1 MSSLSRNSS
10 AKAFGI
16 WSRGKNFRTQKIKMG
31 SRTPLQ
37 LKGSL
42 AATLVDKKA
51 IKKIYLKIKVY
62 MCSTTV
68 DVALRNISQE
78 TKYYNDPVHQPW
90 LRSYHI
96 PSMFLNLGHFQLRV
110 LKLKKVRI
118 KKGLN

>member
-1 MSSLSRNSS
+1 MRKRL
-10 AKAFGI
+10 AFG
-16 WSRGKNFRTQKIKMG
+16 QAVKILEHKKPRWVQG
-31 SRTPLQ
+31 PPCQ

-62 MCSTTV
+62 MCSTTG
-68 DVALRNISQE
+68 DVALTNISQE

-96 PSMFLNLGHFQLRV
+96 PSMFLNLGHFQLHV
-110 LKLKKVRI
+110 LKLKKIRI
-118 KKGLN
+118 KKKN